1 MVNNTSSLA
10 ALAILSSVA
19 TTSAFVQVGRPS
31 IQRSQHLKIYD
42 ASDGSYL
49 EQLGTPSSTATS
61 SSDTTDNEKFQRT
74 LLEAKIAYDAI
85 DNALSTSED
94 IDFDAPVLNNPQS
107 SSGPLKKEPI
117 VDDEC
122 YMGKEGQLDECA
134 DFDPITPITVT
145 AAKQPVVSKR
155 QSSIRATEDTDFDA
169 PVLKNPAYATPLT
182 NDPIV
187 DDECYM
193 GKDGQLDE
201 CADFDPLVKVSV
213 AVSAQP
219 KVVVPVANKQA
230 VKQSSGELGIVPIN
244 EATIEFTAGLLGG
257 AAGLVL
263 GGPILA
269 AVGASTCNYL
279 SRKDDADQSSTTTSP
294 KKVVDTASLAA
305 LNVYNL
311 IAQFESDNKI
321 LDSTFNFLG
330 NMLDKV
336 KDTEAG
342 EAVSK
347 VESTLGGVVN
357 KVEELNDEY
366 DLVGGTETLLG
377 AVGGLIEVSVDKV
390 VELNGEYKLS
400 DRVVGAVKDQVTK
413 K

>member
-10 ALAILSSVA
+10 ALAILSSTA
-19 TTSAFVQVGRPS
+19 TFTSAFVQVGRPS
-31 IQRSQHLKIYD
+31 AIQRSQHSKQLHA
-42 ASDGSYL
+42 ASDGYL

-61 SSDTTDNEKFQRT
+61 SSDTTDEKFQRT

-219 KVVVPVANKQA
+219 NTVTPVANKQA
-230 VKQSSGELGIVPIN
+230 AKQSSGELGIVPIN
-244 EATIEFTAGLLGG
+244 EATIEFTAGLLGVSFSVVYFIV
-257 AAGLVL
+257 GL
-263 GGPILA
+263 
-269 AVGASTCNYL
+269 
-279 SRKDDADQSSTTTSP
+279 
-294 KKVVDTASLAA
+294 
-305 LNVYNL
+305 
-311 IAQFESDNKI
+311 
-321 LDSTFNFLG
+321 
-330 NMLDKV
+330 
-336 KDTEAG
+336 EA
-342 EAVSK
+342 
-347 VESTLGGVVN
+347 
-357 KVEELNDEY
+357 
-366 DLVGGTETLLG
+366 
-377 AVGGLIEVSVDKV
+377 
-390 VELNGEYKLS
+390 
-400 DRVVGAVKDQVTK
+400 
-413 K
+413 

>member
-10 ALAILSSVA
+10 ALAILTSTA
-19 TTSAFVQVGRPS
+19 TFTSAFVQVGRS
-31 IQRSQHLKIYD
+31 SVIQRSQHSKQLFA

-49 EQLGTPSSTATS
+49 EQLGAPTTS
-61 SSDTTDNEKFQRT
+61 SSDTTDHDKFQRT

-85 DNALSTSED
+85 DNALATSTQLEDD

-122 YMGKEGQLDECA
+122 YLGKEGQLDECV
-134 DFDPITPITVT
+134 DFDPITPITVV
-145 AAKQPVVSKR
+145 AKQPVVSKR
-155 QSSIRATEDTDFDA
+155 QSTATEDTDFDA

-201 CADFDPLVKVSV
+201 CADFDPLVTVSAA
-213 AVSAQP
+213 AVSLQP
-219 KVVVPVANKQA
+219 KVVVPVANKQG

-257 AAGLVL
+257 AAGLVM

-269 AVGASTCNYL
+269 VVGASTCNYL
-279 SRKDDADQSSTTTSP
+279 SRKADADQSSTTTSP

-305 LNVYNL
+305 LNAYN
-311 IAQFESDNKI
+311 IVAQFESDNKI
-321 LDSTFNFLG
+321 LDSTFKFLG
-330 NMLDKV
+330 KMLEKA

-347 VESTLGGVVN
+347 VESTSFL
-357 KVEELNDEY
+357 
-366 DLVGGTETLLG
+366 
-377 AVGGLIEVSVDKV
+377 
-390 VELNGEYKLS
+390 
-400 DRVVGAVKDQVTK
+400 
-413 K
+413 